1 MWECSPGVMHL
12 TALRKAKTA
21 TGTAYT
27 RGSKGASTESE
38 QGCLSHKHHASPS
51 EMDPGADRA
60 CNSEKWNK
68 DKVGK

>member
-1 MWECSPGVMHL
+1 MHL

-27 RGSKGASTESE
+27 CSSKGASTESE

-51 EMDPGADRA
+51 EMDPGADQTEPVIVR
-60 CNSEKWNK
+60 NGTKTR
-68 DKVGK
+68 